1 MSLLNANGGNKNIS
15 TIYVTKVY
23 RNRRTESFG
32 DSVMNDF
39 ASAVLPAAQ
48 ITSAIY
54 RKKAIKAIE
63 KRNHLLG
70 YESDY
75 IYTLCDYKA
84 GNHITASGMA
94 AEANF
99 YNYIVKYCK
108 MEIRAFRLAVK
119 RGGLSPKLTELLE
132 NPPHPSKG
140 HISKMFYTI
149 RVNVMCLL
157 ENFKKNTELDN
168 TNE

>member
-1 MSLLNANGGNKNIS
+1 MSLLNANGGNRNIS
-15 TIYVTKVY
+15 TIHVTKVY
-23 RNRRTESFG
+23 RNTRTESFG

-39 ASAVLPAAQ
+39 ASAVLPAAK

-54 RKKAIKAIE
+54 RKKALKAIE
-63 KRNHLLG
+63 KRNRLLG
-70 YESDY
+70 NESDY
-75 IYTLCDYKA
+75 IYTLCNYNA
-84 GNHITASGMA
+84 GNNISAAGMT

-99 YNYIVKYCK
+99 YNYIIKYCK
-108 MEIRAFRLAVK
+108 METRAFRLAVK
-119 RGGLSPKLTELLE
+119 RGGLSPKLAELLD

-149 RVNVMCLL
+149 RVNVMWII
-157 ENFKKNTELDN
+157 ERFKKPVENTI